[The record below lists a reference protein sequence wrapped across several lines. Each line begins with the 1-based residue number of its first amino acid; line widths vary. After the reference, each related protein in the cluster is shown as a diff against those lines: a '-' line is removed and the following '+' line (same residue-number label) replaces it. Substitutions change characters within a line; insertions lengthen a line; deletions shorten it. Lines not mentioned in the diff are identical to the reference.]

1 MHRASR
7 SVYCTYALEV
17 FAMTDEITGLVP
29 LLFVLVML
37 PAMSI
42 PVVSWAADDALG
54 RNGSAGIR
62 TRHTKASD
70 EAWAAGHDAALPV
83 VRKMWPIAAVGLPT
97 AVVVQVL
104 GGGFTGTAVA
114 IVALIC
120 EIVVL
125 LRSAGAANRAARA
138 VTASR

>member
-1 MHRASR
+1 
-7 SVYCTYALEV
+7 
-17 FAMTDEITGLVP
+17 MTDEIAGLVP
-29 LLFVLVML
+29 LLFALVVL

-42 PVVSWAADDALG
+42 PVVRWAAEDALG

-70 EAWAAGHDAALPV
+70 EAWAAGHAAALPV
-83 VRKMWPIAAVGLPT
+83 VRKMWPVAAVGVPT
-97 AVVVQVL
+97 ALVVQVL

-114 IVALIC
+114 AVALIC
-120 EIVVL
+120 EVVVL

-138 VTASR
+138 VTASK